1 MRVRATA
8 LGYYG
13 HKRRKEG
20 QEFVLEPIKRLR
32 KDKDGNMREIVITP
46 EQQFSARW
54 MERLDPPANKPAPV
68 TEPAAA
74 TDGI

>member
-32 KDKDGNMREIVITP
+32 KDKDGNMREIVISP

-54 MERLDPPANKPAPV
+54 MERLDAPVPVGKPAPIA
-68 TEPAAA
+68 EPVA
-74 TDGI
+74 DGI